1 MQTNNENENTV
12 ETAEEVHDIL
22 EKDTETKE
30 ASQTQSKLWSFGEE
44 VEEATIVNNS
54 DQEKTSSASSEK
66 KQVQPQTKEKA
77 QLDKISAE
85 SAVATIDVM
94 LSLVGSLILSVKC
107 KNKFAGDEFDK
118 GKAIRDFSPN
128 DLNEADRILQAKF
141 IRETEKRAE
150 KIKELDFTPTEIERL
165 NLIFENYF
173 RVTGKQFSPEWMLV
187 SGLGSIVIDRAAII
201 FMD

>member
-1 MQTNNENENTV
+1 MQTNNENTDPV
-12 ETAEEVHDIL
+12 ETVEEVHDIL
-22 EKDTETKE
+22 EKDTEVKE
-30 ASQTQSKLWSFGEE
+30 ATQTQSKLWSFGEDI
-44 VEEATIVNNS
+44 EEAKIASPNESENNS
-54 DQEKTSSASSEK
+54 QPEK
-66 KQVQPQTKEKA
+66 KPVQPQTKEKA

-107 KNKFAGDEFDK
+107 KNKFAGDEFEK
-118 GKAIRDFSPN
+118 AKAIRDFSPN
-128 DLNEADRILQAKF
+128 DLSEADRVLQAKF

>member
-1 MQTNNENENTV
+1 MQTNNENTETV
-12 ETAEEVHDIL
+12 ETVEEVHDIL
-22 EKDTETKE
+22 EKDTEIKE
-30 ASQTQSKLWSFGEE
+30 AAQTQSKLWSFGEDI
-44 VEEATIVNNS
+44 EEAKMSTGEPENNNS
-54 DQEKTSSASSEK
+54 SSTEK
-66 KQVQPQTKEKA
+66 KPAQPQTKEKA

-107 KNKFAGDEFDK
+107 KNKFAGDEFEK
-118 GKAIRDFSPN
+118 AKAIRDFSPN
-128 DLNEADRILQAKF
+128 DLSEADRILQAKF

-187 SGLGSIVIDRAAII
+187 SGLGSILIDRAAII